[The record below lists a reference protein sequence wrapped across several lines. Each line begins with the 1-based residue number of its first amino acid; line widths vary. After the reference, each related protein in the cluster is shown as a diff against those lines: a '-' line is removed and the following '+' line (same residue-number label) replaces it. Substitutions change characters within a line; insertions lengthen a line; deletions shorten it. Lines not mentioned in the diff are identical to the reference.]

1 MPVIKEWCAACRNGF
16 GRVDY
21 WVGMTF
27 QVAFQVLFQML
38 VMLNSV
44 QCHIALERAE
54 EQAAASALNCSLL
67 DEANA
72 SDCARRV
79 AAEYA
84 LAESKHLASNRC
96 HAHVFAPLLTGVLVL
111 FALLGITKEL
121 FVLIKSVRVRGTNIY
136 EYSSYVHVY

>member
-1 MPVIKEWCAACRNGF
+1 MRTTIIKKRCAVCRNGF

-21 WVGMTF
+21 WAGMTF

-38 VMLNSV
+38 LMLNSV
-44 QCHIALERAE
+44 QCHIALERAAD
-54 EQAAASALNCSLL
+54 QAAARVVNCSLL

-72 SDCARRV
+72 SNCARRA

-84 LAESKHLASNRC
+84 LAESKHLASDRC
-96 HAHVFAPLLTGVLVL
+96 RAHVFAPLLTGVLVL

-121 FVLIKSVRVRGTNIY
+121 FVLIKSVRVRHTY
-136 EYSSYVHVY
+136 E